1 MRNFGIPNTTSRR
14 AVGGMTS
21 PAALDAPD
29 TQRANSVAV
38 ARPPLVRIN
47 SRSKEV
53 EPFIHGFEL
62 GSSLLFLFVVLLPI
76 AIVGGVCIGY
86 AALVSE
92 PVQYQASFK
101 ANCLAPPLGLRVSTP
116 PRLPTHQNGTHQ

>member
-1 MRNFGIPNTTSRR
+1 MKSLRPL
-14 AVGGMTS
+14 
-21 PAALDAPD
+21 PK
-29 TQRANSVAV
+29 NS
-38 ARPPLVRIN
+38 
-47 SRSKEV
+47 
-53 EPFIHGFEL
+53 EPFIHPFEL

-101 ANCLAPPLGLRVSTP
+101 TN
-116 PRLPTHQNGTHQ
+116 